1 MIIVDLKGGLGNQL
15 FQLAAGLLFAKTEK
29 LLFNTRYYM
38 RDSRHGGAVVH
49 HLFPG
54 IESQYINTSTP
65 ISGVPLIF
73 LDEAPSYYDSS
84 LLELRPPL
92 QISGY
97 FQNIN
102 YINKLLPLLRQQ
114 FNGNTA
120 NIGLGKYD
128 QILRDSSL
136 HTIGLHIRRG
146 DYLIPIHKER
156 IGAITL
162 ESIIS
167 CVRQAILAPLPPG
180 NKYCILVVSDA
191 APNDLDGVQFDCEQ
205 HRVYFEG
212 CQKVQQDLL
221 QFMVLSRCQTLICS
235 NSTYSYWAGCL
246 NSRIE
251 RMYLPG
257 QWLADGRIKTSD
269 LLGLNMLV
277 YECEFESI

>member
-15 FQLAAGLLFAKTEK
+15 FQLTAGLLFAKTDK
-29 LLFNTRYYM
+29 LLLNTRYYA

-49 HLFPG
+49 HLFPS
-54 IESQYINTSTP
+54 IESQYINASTP
-65 ISGVPLIF
+65 ISGIPLIF
-73 LDEAPSYYDSS
+73 LDEVPSYYNHS

-97 FQNIN
+97 FQNIK
-102 YINKLLPLLRQQ
+102 YIKKLLPLLRQQ
-114 FNGNTA
+114 FNSNTA
-120 NIGLGKYD
+120 NIGLGRYG
-128 QILRDSSL
+128 QMLQESSL

-146 DYLIPIHKER
+146 DYLIPSNKGR

-167 CVRQAILAPLPPG
+167 CVNQVISTPLPPG
-180 NKYCILVVSDA
+180 GKYCILVVSDA
-191 APNDLDGVQFDCEQ
+191 APNDLDGVKFDCEQ

-212 CQKVQQDLL
+212 CQKIQQDLL

-251 RMYLPG
+251 RMYLPN
-257 QWLADGRIKTSD
+257 QWLADGRIKTFD
-269 LLGLNMLV
+269 LLDSNMLM
-277 YECEFESI
+277 YDCEFESV